1 VIEDRGSDIVVAEG
15 RLPTAE
21 LKRLLA
27 RFFEDMVGNRSMT
40 VEDPD
45 VRERVQKL
53 TFELLGEGEPL
64 A

>member
-1 VIEDRGSDIVVAEG
+1 MIEDRGSDIVVAEG